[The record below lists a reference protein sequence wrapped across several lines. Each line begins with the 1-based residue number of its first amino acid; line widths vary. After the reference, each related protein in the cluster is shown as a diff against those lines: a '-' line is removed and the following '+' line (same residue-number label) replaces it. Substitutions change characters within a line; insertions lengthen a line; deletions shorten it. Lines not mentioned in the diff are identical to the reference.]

1 MLNPEALILGDT
13 MQFLLLEAEISL
25 IAIVLACQTL
35 AVFYPGRSRC
45 VGAVTIWALVVML
58 AYLIIRIVAFT
69 NQGAPSIILGF
80 GESFVGGPMIMIFKS
95 LILGMVIMTLI
106 LYQSHTKISGLEF
119 KFEFFTLI
127 LLSTLGIFISISAR
141 DFLLLFC
148 GLELQALSGYA
159 LASFNSH
166 EYKSSEA
173 GLKYFIL
180 GALMSCLMLF
190 GISFLYG
197 FSGSLNYIQIGEDLV
212 GSSTTIGLIIGAVL
226 VLASILFK
234 LSSAPMH
241 VWTPDVYEGAP
252 IASVSYFAVAQ
263 KVGMLVVLI
272 NIVNLVMFDI
282 PQISVEL
289 IKIVAVLSMIV
300 GALGAIMQV
309 SLKRLMAYSTI
320 LNVGYVL
327 VGIVL
332 HSFIGMYAAFLYMFI
347 YAIGVMGFFACLTAL
362 FGSRSDEA
370 TLNDLKG
377 IAASR
382 KTLSASIAIL
392 MFSMIGLP
400 PLAGFFGK
408 YYVFYNAV
416 QQGELALAL
425 TGVLTSVIAA
435 FYYLKVIRYMYFA
448 SSDDAELETIPTNKG
463 LLFVS
468 TISVSF
474 TIFFFM
480 FASTYLI

>member
-13 MQFLLLEAEISL
+13 IQFMLLEAEILL
-25 IAIVLACQTL
+25 IAIVLVCQTL
-35 AVFYPGRSRC
+35 AAFYPSKSRHL
-45 VGAVTIWALVVML
+45 GTVTIWMTITLLIYLV
-58 AYLIIRIVAFT
+58 IRILAFT
-69 NQGAPSIILGF
+69 DQGLPSIILGF
-80 GESFVGGPMIMIFKS
+80 GESFVGGPMIMMFKS

-119 KFEFFTLI
+119 KMEFFTLI
-127 LLSTLGIFISISAR
+127 LLSTLGIFVSISAR

-159 LASFNSH
+159 LAAFNSH

-173 GLKYFIL
+173 GLKYFVL

-197 FSGSLNYIQIGEDLV
+197 FSGSLNYIQIGESLV
-212 GSSTTIGLIIGAVL
+212 GESTTIGLIIGAVL

-234 LSSAPMH
+234 LSAAPMH

-263 KVGMLVVLI
+263 KVGMLVVLV
-272 NIVNLVMFDI
+272 NIINLVMFEV
-282 PQISVEL
+282 PHISVEL
-289 IKIVAVLSMIV
+289 VKIVAVLSMIV

-332 HSFIGMYAAFLYMFI
+332 HSFVGMYSAFLYMFI
-347 YAIGVMGFFACLTAL
+347 YAVGVMGFFACLIAL
-362 FGSRSDEA
+362 FGSRVDEA
-370 TLNDLKG
+370 TLSDLKG

-382 KTLSASIAIL
+382 KTLSASIAII

-416 QQGELALAL
+416 LQGELVMAFI
-425 TGVLTSVIAA
+425 GVLTSVIAA

-448 SSDDAELETIPTNKG
+448 SSDSAEKEVISTNQG

-468 TISVSF
+468 TVSVSF

-480 FASTYLI
+480 FAGTYLI